1 MVMFTT
7 DLLSVSPS
15 AIADQ
20 IRADGFFFAESA
32 VPESFVRTC
41 LAEVQNYRFS
51 VNRNWVGGVYAD
63 RQYYLTH
70 VLACSKA
77 FTTLITSPLVLSIC
91 DELLG
96 FPYRLK
102 ALRYYETYGRHIMQW
117 HTDNKTDRGFAHI
130 PGIIFLVYLGQ
141 VDDGEFQYVRGSQKW
156 SGQTAYSDYTDA
168 YINTHHRADVV
179 SFKGPRGALLIYDTY
194 GIHRAK
200 PVMTKNFLR
209 RSLFFQVD
217 SKIDS
222 AEPILLNPAFVES
235 LDEKRKTYLGFGLP
249 ADYQIYPQT
258 SMNSLPIGR
267 MNMGAVVNW
276 VGYRALR
283 CVYDWMPHNVR
294 MFLRETHW
302 LR

>member
-1 MVMFTT
+1 
-7 DLLSVSPS
+7 
-15 AIADQ
+15 
-20 IRADGFFFAESA
+20 
-32 VPESFVRTC
+32 
-41 LAEVQNYRFS
+41 
-51 VNRNWVGGVYAD
+51 
-63 RQYYLTH
+63 
-70 VLACSKA
+70 
-77 FTTLITSPLVLSIC
+77 
-91 DELLG
+91 
-96 FPYRLK
+96 
-102 ALRYYETYGRHIMQW
+102 MQW

-168 YINTHHRADVV
+168 YINSRHRADVV
-179 SFKGPRGALLIYDTY
+179 GFKGPRGALLIYDTY

-222 AEPILLNPAFVES
+222 AEPILLNPAFVET

-258 SMNSLPIGR
+258 SMDSLPIGR
-267 MNMGAVVNW
+267 MNMAAVLHW
-276 VGYRALR
+276 LGYRTLR
-283 CVYDWMPHNVR
+283 SMYDRMPYGVR
-294 MFLRETHW
+294 TLLRETHW